1 MEFRRQCCDNDDIT
15 HERLRKS
22 MQDNSPLRVG
32 VSAEELVG
40 RPAQLRRIAEATGA
54 EPVIWRE
61 GEPAPD
67 IEALVCGKVPDGV
80 PRETPRL
87 RLLQLVSAG
96 SEQLRD
102 HPVWHSDVPI
112 ATASGVHGVQIAEH
126 VFMLLLALRR
136 HLPHYSAAQRL
147 HLWRHDAVGDGGVS
161 IAPGELYGLTLGLIG
176 YGHIGRGV
184 AHLARAFGMRVLA
197 TSYLAHESR
206 TLDIPGVA
214 PFADPPAVPA
224 PSLEPDLMVPLAR
237 LDDLLAVADAVVV
250 CAPLTA
256 ETEGLLDA
264 TRLARMKRGALLVN
278 IARGKILVEDALA
291 RALATGQLGG
301 AGLDV
306 TAEEPLAPDSPLWEA
321 PNVIVT
327 PHISGNSERY
337 AERVVN
343 ILLAN
348 IDCLRRGEPPVT
360 AVERERGY

>member
-1 MEFRRQCCDNDDIT
+1 
-15 HERLRKS
+15 
-22 MQDNSPLRVG
+22 MQENKPWSVG
-32 VSAEELVG
+32 VYAEELAA
-40 RPAQLRRIAEATGA
+40 RPDQLRRIAEATGT

-67 IEALVCGKVPDGV
+67 VEVLVCGKVPDSV

-96 SEQLRD
+96 SERLHD
-102 HPVWHSDVPI
+102 HPVWRSDVTI

-136 HLPHYSAAQRL
+136 HLPQYIAAQRR
-147 HLWRHDAVGDGGVS
+147 HLWRHDAVADGGVS

-197 TSYLAHESR
+197 TSYSAHASR
-206 TLDIPGVA
+206 PLDIPGVA

-224 PSLEPDLMVPLAR
+224 PSLEPDLTIPLAE
-237 LDDLLAVADAVVV
+237 LDDLLAASDAVVV
-250 CAPLTA
+250 CAPLTP

-264 TRLARMKRGALLVN
+264 ARLGRMKHGALLVN

-306 TAEEPLAPDSPLWEA
+306 TAEEPLAPDSPLWEL

-327 PHISGNSERY
+327 PHISGGSERY
-337 AERVVN
+337 AERAVN

-360 AVERERGY
+360 AVDRDRGY

>member
-1 MEFRRQCCDNDDIT
+1 MMQEDNAW
-15 HERLRKS
+15 
-22 MQDNSPLRVG
+22 RVG
-32 VSAEELVG
+32 VYWDELVG
-40 RPAQLRRIAEATGA
+40 RRDQLRRIAEATGV

-67 IEALVCGKVPDGV
+67 VEALIASTTPDSV
-80 PRETPRL
+80 PRDTPHL
-87 RLLQLVSAG
+87 RLLQLPSAG
-96 SEQLRD
+96 SEQMRD
-102 HPVWHSDVPI
+102 HPVWRSGIVI
-112 ATASGVHGVQIAEH
+112 ATASGVHGVQIPEH

-136 HLPHYSAAQRL
+136 HLPQYLNAQRRR
-147 HLWRHDAVGDGGVS
+147 LWWHDARADDGVS

-197 TSYLAHESR
+197 TSYSVQEDRPLA
-206 TLDIPGVA
+206 IPGVA
-214 PFADPPAVPA
+214 PFTDPPAVPISA
-224 PSLEPDLMVPLAR
+224 LEPARMLPMAR
-237 LDDLLAVADAVVV
+237 LDDLLVASDAVVI

-264 TRLARMKRGALLVN
+264 ARLARMKPGALLVN
-278 IARGKILVEDALA
+278 IARGKIVEEDALIQ
-291 RALATGQLGG
+291 ALSTGRLGG

-306 TAEEPLAPDSPLWEA
+306 TAEEPLPSDSPLWEM

-327 PHISGNSERY
+327 PHVSGISDRYVER
-337 AERVVN
+337 AVN

-360 AVERERGY
+360 AVDRDRGY